1 MNTLIENNKLI
12 AEFMGVQLFFGEP
25 YNKDI
30 EQWEVF
36 FDTLYET
43 KDLAYHTDWNWLM
56 PVVEKIEHIDSID
69 VNILTNG
76 TRIYEWRSGGKVIID
91 NIADISFSNKIEHTY
106 HAVVEFIKWY
116 NENK

>member
-1 MNTLIENNKLI
+1 MENNNKLI

-56 PVVEKIEHIDSID
+56 PVIRKIEELGNDVLITTNYIQIAFDEGEQFIVIDD
-69 VNILTNG
+69 LNIKINSV
-76 TRIYEWRSGGKVIID
+76 YKAVI
-91 NIADISFSNKIEHTY
+91 
-106 HAVVEFIKWY
+106 EFIKWY

>member
-1 MNTLIENNKLI
+1 MKTLIENNKLI

-43 KDLAYHTDWNWLM
+43 KDLAYHTDWNWLIK
-56 PVVEKIEHIDSID
+56 VVVKILDISLELDTMELYYNITDSIP
-69 VNILTNG
+69 NIKETHK
-76 TRIYEWRSGGKVIID
+76 KVI
-91 NIADISFSNKIEHTY
+91 
-106 HAVVEFIKWY
+106 EFINWY
-116 NENK
+116 NNKQ